1 MDPSQLIPD
10 PDALQVPWI
19 IFQILLIL
27 TFVCHLL
34 LMNLMLGGSLLGAGR
49 VLSGRAPADYK
60 RNIPIL
66 IALTINF
73 GVPPLLFAQVLFGH
87 LLYTSSILMGVF
99 WILVIPVLILAYY
112 TAYGAVKGSPAAARV
127 WAVVSALLLLAV
139 SFAFSSNMTLMLKP
153 DAWPE
158 WFFNPTGTILVLDDP
173 MLYARWLHF
182 IVASLAVAGLGTAG
196 LAGWTKRADPDEP
209 VPAVRAGL
217 KLFAYATMA
226 QVLIGVWFLLTL
238 PREVM
243 MTFMG
248 QSMYA
253 TVLLALGILLALLVI
268 FTALKTKLNLTTL
281 LLVILVI
288 VMVLMRD
295 VVRGGYLAQ
304 YFSYANLP
312 VNLSISPL
320 ILFVATLV
328 IGLVCLGWMIKTAL
342 DPAQRKEA

>member
-34 LMNLMLGGSLLGAGR
+34 LMNLMLGGSLLSAGR
-49 VLSGRAPADYK
+49 ALSGQEPPEFK
-60 RNIPIL
+60 TKLPIL

-73 GVPPLLFAQVLFGH
+73 GVPPLLFVQVLFGN

-99 WILVIPVLILAYY
+99 WISVIPVLILAYY
-112 TAYGAVKGSPAAARV
+112 TAYGAAKGRPAAARV
-127 WAVVSALLLLAV
+127 WAVVSALLLLAI
-139 SFAFSSNMTLMLKP
+139 SFVFSSNMTLMLKP
-153 DAWPE
+153 ETWPE
-158 WFFNPTGTILVLDDP
+158 WFGNPTGTILVLDDP

-182 IVASLAVAGLGTAG
+182 IIASLAVTGLGTAG

-217 KLFAYATMA
+217 KLFAYATMV

-243 MTFMG
+243 MAFMG

-253 TVLLALGILLALLVI
+253 TVLLALGILLALAVI
-268 FTALKTKLNLTTL
+268 FTAMRSKLNLTAVL
-281 LLVILVI
+281 LAVLVT

-320 ILFVATLV
+320 ILFVAILV
-328 IGLVCLGWMIKTAL
+328 AGLVCLGWMIKTAL